1 MFSSKGRL
9 IKMTEKGQALHLQ
22 KLLSQRKD
30 DRGHLYT
37 QLDVIDT
44 IINSEEYNIDRASG
58 EHDLFLDLY
67 RRFQVSQEVTA
78 ISELFK
84 QWTHSRRAESTKSK
98 SRSSKS
104 KSRSSKSSK
113 SSLSAK
119 AADERA
125 RLAALTVDNEYQQN
139 LDKKKLEYDQL
150 QREAKIAKS
159 RARLQAYESG
169 LESDDQ

>member
-37 QLDVIDT
+37 QLNVIDT

-67 RRFQVSQEVTA
+67 RRFQVSHGKCEVLLSEEDKPSFIKDAFKVEEEVTA

-113 SSLSAK
+113 
-119 AADERA
+119 
-125 RLAALTVDNEYQQN
+125 
-139 LDKKKLEYDQL
+139 
-150 QREAKIAKS
+150 
-159 RARLQAYESG
+159 
-169 LESDDQ
+169 